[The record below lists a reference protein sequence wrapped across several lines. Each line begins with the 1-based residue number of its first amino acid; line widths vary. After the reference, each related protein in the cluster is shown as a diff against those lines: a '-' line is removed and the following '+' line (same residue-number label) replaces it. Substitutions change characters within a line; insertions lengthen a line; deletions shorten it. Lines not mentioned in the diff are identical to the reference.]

1 MTEAA
6 MYVILANKSGHFRT
20 EPGEGMEPVESYDYV
35 FYGRRIAHYVIARMA
50 HDAKVRIVDE
60 SGADTVN
67 LVPSKFLPRFDTL
80 DGARAELAQ
89 LAKFGSMDIALVKV

>member
-1 MTEAA
+1 
-6 MYVILANKSGHFRT
+6 
-20 EPGEGMEPVESYDYV
+20 
-35 FYGRRIAHYVIARMA
+35 
-50 HDAKVRIVDE
+50 VDE

-80 DGARAELAQ
+80 EGARAELAQ